1 MLNKEQKNSIILLL
15 ASKAF
20 ERLAFYTIMA
30 ILVKYLMDSLDIE
43 TNKAAIF
50 YSVFYGALGLTTIF
64 SGLLGDL
71 RDRMKIVK
79 TGFILLTVMYLVISF
94 LPGIS
99 VIVVFA
105 LILLGVGVGL
115 TSPNI
120 IVFLG
125 NIYNEKG
132 KEIAGLSGFI
142 LFFIAVNIGA
152 LIAPLISITLKD
164 NLGYYSVFLFAF
176 ISGLT
181 SLILFLKFKENY
193 NKLDLVAEQK
203 GYIAPK
209 SEKRLNSLIVISVLL
224 IGILIRLALS
234 QRGISFN
241 FAIGDLIGDGFNINE
256 KTKNIE
262 VFISIV
268 LFILFAL
275 VVTRVRN
282 LNWGKVFNIILI
294 GLVFSI
300 IGFLLVGSYEFLS
313 KIMSGENIF
322 LQSFI
327 FVIIA
332 ETLVTPTISYLI
344 YRSSPVKF
352 KGLYQGIAYIAF
364 AISNQLLF
372 IGLLLYDKIG
382 TTTFI
387 IFSGIL
393 LIAAVLIII
402 LKKRVNHKLTEIL

>member
-1 MLNKEQKNSIILLL
+1 MLNKEQKSSILLLL

-50 YSVFYGALGLTTIF
+50 YSVFYGAVGLTTIF

-71 RDRMKIVK
+71 RDRMKVVK
-79 TGFILLTVMYLVISF
+79 TGFILLTVMYLVIAL

-142 LFFIAVNIGA
+142 LFSIAVNIGA
-152 LIAPLISITLKD
+152 LVAPLISITLKD

-203 GYIAPK
+203 NYITPK
-209 SEKRLNSLIVISVLL
+209 SEKGLNSLIVISVLL
-224 IGILIRLALS
+224 IGILIRLALN

-241 FAIGDLIGDGFNINE
+241 NAIGDLIGDGFNLNE

-262 VFISIV
+262 VLVSIV
-268 LFILFAL
+268 LFGLFAFA
-275 VVTRVRN
+275 VTRVRN

-294 GLVFSI
+294 GLTFSI
-300 IGFLLVGSYEFLS
+300 VGFLLVGSYEFLS
-313 KIMSGENIF
+313 KIMSGKSIF

-332 ETLVTPTISYLI
+332 ETLITPTISYLI
-344 YRSSPVKF
+344 YRSSPIKR

-393 LIAAVLIII
+393 LISAMLVFI
-402 LKKRVNHKLTEIL
+402 LKRKVNHKLTEIE

>member
-1 MLNKEQKNSIILLL
+1 MLNKEQKSSILLLL

-50 YSVFYGALGLTTIF
+50 YSVFYGAVGLTTIF

-79 TGFILLTVMYLVISF
+79 TGFILLTVMYLVIAF

-142 LFFIAVNIGA
+142 LFSIAVNIGA

-203 GYIAPK
+203 NYISPK
-209 SEKRLNSLIVISVLL
+209 SEKGLNSLIVISVLL
-224 IGILIRLALS
+224 IGILIRLALN

-241 FAIGDLIGDGFNINE
+241 NAIGDLIGDGFNLNE

-262 VFISIV
+262 VLISIV
-268 LFILFAL
+268 LFVMFAF

-282 LNWGKVFNIILI
+282 LNWGKVFNMILI
-294 GLVFSI
+294 GLTFSI

-313 KIMSGENIF
+313 KIMSGKSIL

-332 ETLVTPTISYLI
+332 ETLITPTITYLI
-344 YRSSPVKF
+344 YRSSPIKR

-393 LIAAVLIII
+393 LISALLVFI
-402 LKKRVNHKLTEIL
+402 LKRKVNHKLTEIE